1 MHKLHK
7 MSARGGT
14 QSRGGRNHRAA
25 EGQGR
30 ERRGTI
36 KTEPKD
42 ATRTDSNK
50 IKTNATRHGTAKW
63 EAGEGLRGGRD
74 QKEERVRRVRGV
86 LSGTGKL

>member
-25 EGQGR
+25 GGR
-30 ERRGTI
+30 GEQRGTI

-63 EAGEGLRGGRD
+63 AAEGLRGGRD
-74 QKEERVRRVRGV
+74 QKEGRVKRVGGV
-86 LSGTGKL
+86 Y